1 MSDAADDHHSDMSPL
16 VSESFPTL
24 EIEDISCF
32 SFSDAYILAA
42 IMLILI
48 GVCLMYYNNVGAV
61 ILSLS
66 PNDQDSSH
74 PDVHLAQRINVTL
87 LALLSFCSRI
97 VIGIA
102 ADHSFRKLAV
112 PHAVWLLSAV
122 LMATVASVV
131 LTLSTTLQQVLAGSI
146 LFGISFG
153 TTWTIMP
160 VLVGEYFGFKNFGR
174 NWGWMTVMPAFGGP
188 ALSALFG
195 SVYDHALKN
204 GSGVELPS
212 GIICKG
218 RECFSFS
225 FAFVGQKRS
234 FATAGLDNVSASFSL
249 DAFHLISTWR
259 FATLSQRIMSFVV
272 MLSFLAIRTLYI
284 PVLFLFAPLSSVPQ
298 FALDSLKASIIC
310 ITVVFLYTLLL
321 PTLAG
326 LYGAFQFESW
336 SSSTNS
342 EMGQDKLKH
351 MLSSGKLA
359 QMVVMV
365 HINKENISAIVRTIK
380 SLVRST
386 YDPRYLVVHLASI
399 RCLAQ
404 KLPATKLPGVNHRTY
419 LLSFAADTILYEDCI
434 VEMVYAMESRNDS
447 IGVTGFVTG
456 TCPSRGSVF
465 RHFQEAEFVTE
476 ETIDRSLEMAFGNKA
491 SVPCALTMVHLGEF
505 ERVAKSYLT
514 KIGAKSFDHLIS
526 EQLVLHVLTQQH
538 KSNMLKFCPNAR
550 AKTEAA
556 TSWATMF
563 QQESRWHM
571 PLAANKAFFMVDL
584 NLWAKVPLVQL
595 FRVLRMSG
603 MSMRLFAH
611 LSIIQV
617 IFGNSFNVSNTLPLW
632 MSLLSTWIMLLGF
645 SVALRRSSLFFMF
658 PLTFIVN
665 PWMRLATNVANILYL
680 QTDTIPTKERVIQV
694 KDIEV
699 GYNVPK
705 LDSSK
710 PMEGDTDPSIAA
722 PDSPQPKPG
731 DGSRFP
737 SEGLM
742 SHMLRTSKSFE
753 SLHEPDMSKYQHS
766 SSIARLVRTSS
777 MRGLK
782 SSADGLASPATTPSH
797 TKNSSGSYGVLHHS
811 NSANF
816 KLFGRH

>member
-1 MSDAADDHHSDMSPL
+1 MS
-16 VSESFPTL
+16 
-24 EIEDISCF
+24 
-32 SFSDAYILAA
+32 
-42 IMLILI
+42 
-48 GVCLMYYNNVGAV
+48 
-61 ILSLS
+61 
-66 PNDQDSSH
+66 
-74 PDVHLAQRINVTL
+74 
-87 LALLSFCSRI
+87 
-97 VIGIA
+97 
-102 ADHSFRKLAV
+102 
-112 PHAVWLLSAV
+112 
-122 LMATVASVV
+122 
-131 LTLSTTLQQVLAGSI
+131 
-146 LFGISFG
+146 
-153 TTWTIMP
+153 
-160 VLVGEYFGFKNFGR
+160 
-174 NWGWMTVMPAFGGP
+174 
-188 ALSALFG
+188 
-195 SVYDHALKN
+195 
-204 GSGVELPS
+204 
-212 GIICKG
+212 
-218 RECFSFS
+218 
-225 FAFVGQKRS
+225 AFVGQKRS

-249 DAFHLISTWR
+249 DAFIQNAVTAPWQLSGPLALLECVLFICASFDYIVFTLMFLQHLISTWR

-359 QMVVMV
+359 QVVVMV

-386 YDPRYLVVHLASI
+386 YDPRYLVVHLCFNPAV
-399 RCLAQ
+399 
-404 KLPATKLPGVNHRTY
+404 LPKSYQQVIQFLQGKTHDPLPPQGYPLRYTIEYENVQFVLHRGKQHDQGAVFCEIQQNFQGVNHRTY

>member
-1 MSDAADDHHSDMSPL
+1 MS
-16 VSESFPTL
+16 
-24 EIEDISCF
+24 
-32 SFSDAYILAA
+32 
-42 IMLILI
+42 
-48 GVCLMYYNNVGAV
+48 
-61 ILSLS
+61 
-66 PNDQDSSH
+66 
-74 PDVHLAQRINVTL
+74 
-87 LALLSFCSRI
+87 
-97 VIGIA
+97 
-102 ADHSFRKLAV
+102 
-112 PHAVWLLSAV
+112 
-122 LMATVASVV
+122 
-131 LTLSTTLQQVLAGSI
+131 
-146 LFGISFG
+146 
-153 TTWTIMP
+153 
-160 VLVGEYFGFKNFGR
+160 
-174 NWGWMTVMPAFGGP
+174 
-188 ALSALFG
+188 
-195 SVYDHALKN
+195 
-204 GSGVELPS
+204 
-212 GIICKG
+212 
-218 RECFSFS
+218 
-225 FAFVGQKRS
+225 AFVGQKRS

-386 YDPRYLVVHLASI
+386 YDPRYLVVHLCFNPAV
-399 RCLAQ
+399 
-404 KLPATKLPGVNHRTY
+404 LPKSYQQVIQFLQGKTRDPLPPQGYPLRYTIEYENVQFVLHRGKQHDQGAVFCEIQQNFQGVNHRTY

-491 SVPCALTMVHLGEF
+491 SVPCAL
-505 ERVAKSYLT
+505 
-514 KIGAKSFDHLIS
+514 
-526 EQLVLHVLTQQH
+526 QLVLHVLTQQH

-571 PLAANKAFFMVDL
+571 PCCQQGVFMVDL
-584 NLWAKVPLVQL
+584 NLWAKPC
-595 FRVLRMSG
+595 
-603 MSMRLFAH
+603 A
-611 LSIIQV
+611 
-617 IFGNSFNVSNTLPLW
+617 
-632 MSLLSTWIMLLGF
+632 
-645 SVALRRSSLFFMF
+645 ALRYFHVPIDIHCKSLDE
-658 PLTFIVN
+658 
-665 PWMRLATNVANILYL
+665 LATNVANILYL

-710 PMEGDTDPSIAA
+710 PMEATLTHPLPHLIHLNPNRVMV
-722 PDSPQPKPG
+722 PDFQ
-731 DGSRFP
+731 
-737 SEGLM
+737 
-742 SHMLRTSKSFE
+742 
-753 SLHEPDMSKYQHS
+753 
-766 SSIARLVRTSS
+766 AR
-777 MRGLK
+777 
-782 SSADGLASPATTPSH
+782 A
-797 TKNSSGSYGVLHHS
+797 
-811 NSANF
+811 
-816 KLFGRH
+816 